1 MPAVT
6 IRLLA
11 AALVAA
17 IAVSS
22 AGAVGLGPLRLEG
35 VTRTDRKGFYLTLI
49 NPYRVQERFRVYSIE
64 TDSENAVP
72 RVRIPISTL
81 LLGGQ
86 AQRRILVVDSDLGVG
101 KYTNS
106 EFARS
111 GFNRLE
117 RIWSMPVF
125 VRRLLLVVSLELL
138 LSSAALA
145 QQGMSLP
152 PAPQGPVV
160 RTRSSQ
166 LLVPMPSKHQLE

>member
-72 RVRIPISTL
+72 RVLIPISTL

-86 AQRRILVVDSDLGVG
+86 AQRRILVVDSGLRRGEVHQFRVCAERVQSPGKDLVH
-101 KYTNS
+101 
-106 EFARS
+106 ARVCS
-111 GFNRLE
+111 K
-117 RIWSMPVF
+117 VTA
-125 VRRLLLVVSLELL
+125 RRL
-138 LSSAALA
+138 A
-145 QQGMSLP
+145 
-152 PAPQGPVV
+152 
-160 RTRSSQ
+160 
-166 LLVPMPSKHQLE
+166 